1 MVLEYKTSGFNIF
14 QLISQKWQYENFHS
28 DILANFLDKDGHHGE
43 GNCFMGIFIDLLFKI
58 KPLVGLVRENFK
70 DYKITREKH
79 RIDILIHSHKSKK
92 VIIIENKIK
101 NARDT
106 DRQLPKYVKKVGV
119 ENVIAIVY
127 IPLDENKKPLQNDWT
142 EEEIL
147 FIESKLIYLPVYNKT
162 ELNLHNG
169 WLLPAIVIEKKN
181 EETTFILK
189 QYSKLIKEIGGI
201 IMDKNLYEKFYTKI
215 LEQKGFYES
224 ALSIKELMEELNPQ
238 RAEKI
243 YNKYLLECMPFKSI
257 EISNDDNAIVVFSG
271 FTKQG
276 KEFQLRIDCN
286 DNDYFVRFYDTDYEN
301 SGLKNVSKIIAKL
314 SDIHLEENGG
324 DEFVKKFAF
333 PNEEVQLY
341 NFITKFKNE
350 LKTI

>member
-1 MVLEYKTSGFNIF
+1 M
-14 QLISQKWQYENFHS
+14 
-28 DILANFLDKDGHHGE
+28 
-43 GNCFMGIFIDLLFKI
+43 
-58 KPLVGLVRENFK
+58 
-70 DYKITREKH
+70 
-79 RIDILIHSHKSKK
+79 
-92 VIIIENKIK
+92 
-101 NARDT
+101 
-106 DRQLPKYVKKVGV
+106 
-119 ENVIAIVY
+119 
-127 IPLDENKKPLQNDWT
+127 DENKKPLQNDWT